1 MRCWAG
7 RRGRDGQR
15 DRDRVGCLGR
25 QHGAAGGVNPWP
37 RDPRRCGS
45 AGPRHRGPASR
56 KARAKRVSCSGPSYA
71 AGHARGSLRLTARAR
86 AGSARRDQETV
97 RRTLLTP
104 WRRIPRG
111 YPPVRMEEGLDLYD
125 SPTMRA
131 IRCSAGTNDPNRGG
145 QKRGR
150 RNPRDRD
157 IPPSTYAYV
166 QHGSCTVWLC
176 VEPLGPWR
184 TANATARLTELSWSG
199 RRASAQ
205 RPAAKARV

>member
-1 MRCWAG
+1 MSRQATWGRWRRQSVAEGSEAVRERWAQAPRPSQQEG
-7 RRGRDGQR
+7 AGEARLLQWAQLRRRP
-15 DRDRVGCLGR
+15 C
-25 QHGAAGGVNPWP
+25 
-37 RDPRRCGS
+37 
-45 AGPRHRGPASR
+45 
-56 KARAKRVSCSGPSYA
+56 AREFAPDCP
-71 AGHARGSLRLTARAR
+71 R

-111 YPPVRMEEGLDLYD
+111 YLPVRMEERLDLYD

-150 RNPRDRD
+150 RSPRDRD

-199 RRASAQ
+199 GRASAQ
-205 RPAAKARV
+205 CPAAKARV